1 MISMKFMTFCQ
12 LRNLGLAA
20 LLLAGCTGC
29 ASVKPDPA
37 AVISRHAADFNSGTA
52 AAKNIW
58 DSLVAAVNA
67 RDYPAALSILEQLRG
82 LDGLTPGQ
90 LAAIN
95 QTEAAVRERVPSA
108 DHP

>member
-1 MISMKFMTFCQ
+1 MKFMTFCQ
-12 LRNLGLAA
+12 LRNIGLVA
-20 LLLAGCTGC
+20 LLLAGFTGC
-29 ASVKPDPA
+29 ASVKPDPV
-37 AVISRHAADFNSGTA
+37 AVIARHLEDFNSGTA

-95 QTEAAVRERVPSA
+95 QTEAAVREKVPA
-108 DHP
+108 AGQP